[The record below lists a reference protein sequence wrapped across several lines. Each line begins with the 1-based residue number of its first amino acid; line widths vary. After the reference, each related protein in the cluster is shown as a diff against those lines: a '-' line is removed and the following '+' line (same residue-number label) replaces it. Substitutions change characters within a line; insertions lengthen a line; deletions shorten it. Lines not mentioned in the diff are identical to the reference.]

1 MRVYEQYESAKEKR
15 EAQKGAKRG
24 KPTGKARGY
33 IFVFDEN
40 GMNSRGF
47 YDASATLFDIE
58 PGGAFPST
66 GMGGTGV
73 SLDYLR
79 ANCRKVG
86 GIYLKGGWKKA
97 WERWRKPY
105 TLPTSS
111 SVKG

>member
-1 MRVYEQYESAKEKR
+1 MRNLNVYEQYESAKEKR

-58 PGGAFPST
+58 PGG
-66 GMGGTGV
+66 TGV